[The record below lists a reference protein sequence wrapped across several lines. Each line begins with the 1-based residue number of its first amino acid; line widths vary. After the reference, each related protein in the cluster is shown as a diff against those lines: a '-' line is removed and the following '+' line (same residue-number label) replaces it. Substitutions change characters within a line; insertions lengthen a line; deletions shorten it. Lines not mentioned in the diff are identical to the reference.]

1 MSYTDC
7 DSEVEYYSRI
17 GGWLSDSD
25 NTNESSEKKR
35 KEEKEKKDK
44 EEREKKDKEERE
56 KKEKKDKEEKE
67 KKDKE
72 EREKKEKEKEDE
84 KEDEDEDK
92 DNIFTKINNLII
104 KGNEFIMSHI
114 IESLII
120 ESENTNKR
128 KFDDNKYS
136 GIKKK
141 KI

>member
-17 GGWLSDSD
+17 GGWLSDS
-25 NTNESSEKKR
+25 NSTNKSSEKKR
-35 KEEKEKKDK
+35 KDK
-44 EEREKKDKEERE
+44 EEREKKDKE
-56 KKEKKDKEEKE
+56 
-67 KKDKE
+67 DKE
-72 EREKKEKEKEDE
+72 EREKKEKEEREKKDKE
-84 KEDEDEDK
+84 KEDEDEY
-92 DNIFTKINNLII
+92 NIFTKINNLII

>member
-1 MSYTDC
+1 MSYTDY

-17 GGWLSDSD
+17 GGWLSDNDS
-25 NTNESSEKKR
+25 TNESSER
-35 KEEKEKKDK
+35 GKKD
-44 EEREKKDKEERE
+44 
-56 KKEKKDKEEKE
+56 
-67 KKDKE
+67 
-72 EREKKEKEKEDE
+72 KEKEDE
-84 KEDEDEDK
+84 

-120 ESENTNKR
+120 ESLIIESENTNKR